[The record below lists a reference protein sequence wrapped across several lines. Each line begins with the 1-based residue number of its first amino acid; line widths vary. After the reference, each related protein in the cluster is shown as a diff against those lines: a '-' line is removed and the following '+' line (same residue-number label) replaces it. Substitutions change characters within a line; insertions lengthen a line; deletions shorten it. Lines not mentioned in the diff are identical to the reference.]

1 MVQLLTPGVVDQ
13 SARMPGGVLSKA
25 LPAPAGW
32 EKGGLAIP
40 FYGCGEPVLRDKCV
54 AGTDVPHRLGSVGEF
69 PTIPIEQGVTCST
82 TNDSDL
88 ALQAQSRYSA
98 TSDWSL
104 SRQLQT
110 DQVANGQPKLDDAV
124 SIGTVAG
131 GDFAGAIGCLEEA
144 AANAGFGSVWVL
156 HTTVRGASYLAQQG
170 LMTIDGFT
178 PAGAKVVIGTGYENP
193 ESGTAVRFWVTGPIW
208 ASISTPDVVRVMER
222 RLNDVDAWAR
232 GIGVAAFDPCILSSI
247 DVTVTACG
255 A

>member
-1 MVQLLTPGVVDQ
+1 VNQLLTPGVVDQ
-13 SARMPGGVLSKA
+13 SARMPGGVLSKS

-32 EKGGLAIP
+32 EKGGLAIA

-88 ALQAQSRYSA
+88 SVQALDRFNA
-98 TSDWSL
+98 TADWSL

-110 DQVANGQPKLDDAV
+110 DQVDNGQPKLDDAT
-124 SIGTVAG
+124 SLGTVTG
-131 GDFAGAIGCLEEA
+131 GDFANAIGCLEA
-144 AANAGFGSVWVL
+144 AAAGSGFGSVWVL
-156 HTTVRGASYLAQQG
+156 HTTVRGASFLAQQG

-178 PAGAKVVIGTGYENP
+178 PAGAKVIIGTGYENP
-193 ESGTAVRFWVTGPIW
+193 SGTAVRFWVTGQVW
-208 ASISTPDVVRVMER
+208 ASIGQPDVVRAIDHQQ
-222 RLNDVDAWAR
+222 NSVDAWAR
-232 GIGVAAFDPCILSSI
+232 GVGVVAFDPCILSRI

-255 A
+255 T